1 MLLDRRGNRNEIERL
16 FAHQIAPAFD
26 NLVVSLQVH
35 DVALEL
41 IGSLKPIVSI
51 IARHDR
57 SLAEQ
62 IKRSGSGIALALG
75 EGAYSR
81 KGNQPARFQEAL
93 ASAGETR
100 TALRVA
106 LAWGYM
112 SEAQTENAFVLL
124 DRVIGMCWRLTHPK
138 R

>member
-1 MLLDRRGNRNEIERL
+1 M
-16 FAHQIAPAFD
+16 
-26 NLVVSLQVH
+26 NLEAH
-35 DVALEL
+35 DVALEM
-41 IGSLKPIVSI
+41 IASLKPLVAI

-62 IKRSGSGIALALG
+62 IKRSGSGVALALG
-75 EGAYSR
+75 EDTYSR

-106 LAWGYM
+106 LAWGYVGKNQV
-112 SEAQTENAFVLL
+112 EQAFSLV
-124 DRVIGMCWRLTHPK
+124 DRVIGMCWRLTHP
-138 R
+138 RS

>member
-1 MLLDRRGNRNEIERL
+1 MKLE
-16 FAHQIAPAFD
+16 
-26 NLVVSLQVH
+26 VH
-35 DVALEL
+35 EVAIEL
-41 IGSLKPIVSI
+41 IASLRPLVES

-57 SLAEQ
+57 SLADQ
-62 IKRSGSGIALALG
+62 IKRSGSGGALSLG

-106 LAWGYM
+106 IAWEYV
-112 SEAQTENAFVLL
+112 SEAQIERALVLL
-124 DRVIGMCWRLTHPK
+124 DRVIGMCWRLTHP
-138 R
+138 RR

>member
-1 MLLDRRGNRNEIERL
+1 VKLE
-16 FAHQIAPAFD
+16 
-26 NLVVSLQVH
+26 VH
-35 DVALEL
+35 EVALER
-41 IGSLKPIVSI
+41 IRSLKPLVAI

-57 SLAEQ
+57 ALADQ
-62 IKRSGSGIALALG
+62 IKRSGSGVALALG

-106 LAWGYM
+106 LAWEYIGE
-112 SEAQTENAFVLL
+112 SQVEGALVLL
-124 DRVIGMCWRLTHPK
+124 DRVIGTASRGRC
-138 R
+138 

>member
-1 MLLDRRGNRNEIERL
+1 MKAARDV
-16 FAHQIAPAFD
+16 AMT
-26 NLVVSLQVH
+26 LQVH
-35 DVALEL
+35 EVTLEL
-41 IGSLKPIVSI
+41 IRALKPLVAI

-62 IKRSGSGIALALG
+62 LKRSGSSIALALG

-106 LAWGYM
+106 LAWEYV
-112 SEAQTENAFVLL
+112 SQAQTETAFALV
-124 DRVIGMCWRLTHPK
+124 DRVVGMCWRLTHP
-138 R
+138 RR

>member
-1 MLLDRRGNRNEIERL
+1 MKLE
-16 FAHQIAPAFD
+16 
-26 NLVVSLQVH
+26 VH
-35 DVALEL
+35 EVALEM
-41 IGSLKPIVSI
+41 IKSIKPLVAI

-62 IKRSGSGIALALG
+62 IKRSGSGVALALG
-75 EGAYSR
+75 EGVYSR

-106 LAWGYM
+106 LAWGYVSEGQTQATLALIDRIVAM
-112 SEAQTENAFVLL
+112 S
-124 DRVIGMCWRLTHPK
+124 WRLTHP

>member
-16 FAHQIAPAFD
+16 FAHQIAPAVD

-93 ASAGETR
+93 ASAGQTR

-124 DRVIGMCWRLTHPK
+124 VRVIGMCWRLTHPK

>member
-1 MLLDRRGNRNEIERL
+1 MKLEVHEIAIEM
-16 FAHQIAPAFD
+16 IE
-26 NLVVSLQVH
+26 N
-35 DVALEL
+35 
-41 IGSLKPIVSI
+41 LKPLVAI

-62 IKRSGSGIALALG
+62 IKRSGSGVALALG
-75 EGAYSR
+75 EGVYSR

-106 LAWGYM
+106 LAWGYVNELQTRATLALIDRIVAM
-112 SEAQTENAFVLL
+112 S
-124 DRVIGMCWRLTHPK
+124 WRLTHP

>member
-1 MLLDRRGNRNEIERL
+1 MKLE
-16 FAHQIAPAFD
+16 
-26 NLVVSLQVH
+26 VH
-35 DVALEL
+35 EVAIEL
-41 IGSLKPIVSI
+41 ISSLKPLVAIIV
-51 IARHDR
+51 RHDR

-62 IKRSGSGIALALG
+62 IKRSGSGVALALG

-106 LAWGYM
+106 LAWEYV
-112 SEAQTENAFVLL
+112 SEAQIERALVLL
-124 DRVIGMCWRLTHPK
+124 DRVIGMCWRLTHP
-138 R
+138 RR

>member
-1 MLLDRRGNRNEIERL
+1 MRPTRSPGAVKLE
-16 FAHQIAPAFD
+16 
-26 NLVVSLQVH
+26 VH
-35 DVALEL
+35 EVALEM
-41 IGSLKPIVSI
+41 IGGLRPLVAV

-62 IKRSGSGIALALG
+62 IKRSGSGVALALG

-81 KGNQPARFQEAL
+81 KGNQSARFQEAL

-106 LAWGYM
+106 LAWGYV
-112 SEAQTENAFVLL
+112 SEAQVQAAYVLV
-124 DRVIGMCWRLTHPK
+124 DRVIGMCWRLTHP
-138 R
+138 RR

>member
-1 MLLDRRGNRNEIERL
+1 MSAASETHGRPRPPVLRARCHVKLE
-16 FAHQIAPAFD
+16 
-26 NLVVSLQVH
+26 VH
-35 DVALEL
+35 EVALEM
-41 IGSLKPIVSI
+41 IKSLKPLVAI

-62 IKRSGSGIALALG
+62 IKRSGSGVALALG
-75 EGAYSR
+75 EGVYSR

-106 LAWGYM
+106 LAWGYVT
-112 SEAQTENAFVLL
+112 EEQTRSALVLI
-124 DRVIGMCWRLTHPK
+124 DRVVAMNWRLTHP